1 MKMYMITEGKIDS
14 KGNLV
19 IPQPTNLNPGE
30 VEVIILQP
38 SQTSDI
44 TDNEYQLLAEA
55 GLKEVYDNEPE
66 GLWEQCLES

>member
-1 MKMYMITEGKIDS
+1 MQAYKLKGKVDS
-14 KGNLV
+14 NGNL
-19 IPQPTNLNPGE
+19 IITQPINLTPGE

-38 SQTSDI
+38 SQDSNFTQ
-44 TDNEYQLLAEA
+44 NEYEVLAEA

>member
-1 MKMYMITEGKIDS
+1 MQAYKIKGKIDS
-14 KGNLV
+14 DGNLV
-19 IPQPTNLNPGE
+19 ITKPIGLIPGE

-38 SQTSDI
+38 SKDKVLGR
-44 TDNEYQLLAEA
+44 NEYELLAEA